1 MASQFIQLTFAVPTS
16 YCGGGGRIMAVIK
29 RMEMARKERW
39 LKEGTI

>member
-1 MASQFIQLTFAVPTS
+1 MASQFIQLTFVVPTS
-16 YCGGGGRIMAVIK
+16 YCGGGRIMRVVK

>member
-1 MASQFIQLTFAVPTS
+1 MASQFVQLIFAVPTS
-16 YCGGGGRIMAVIK
+16 YCGGGRIMTVVK